1 MNTTLTKQEI
11 DFLLNILLPNSLDDL
26 HEGEHKSKI
35 KLLLDIHNPKL
46 IASIDSQLFIKNVS
60 LEEYYEQA
68 FKNTVS
74 LFFAQKKQN
83 YQKKYFS
90 IASIYDHKSDFLKL
104 LKFNTFYNIGK
115 RIFAVQFYLFLDHLY
130 QTFETLESY
139 DRSSKLS
146 RGTDF
151 LTSGYRIGLD
161 TTYKQLQDEYNL
173 NRDFPIEAIDTR
185 EKIQVNLFSVK
196 TFRNHRS
203 VANFMIICNAMHNLN
218 DLKIDLTEGQ
228 STGFK
233 QSFSI
238 LNGLKTSKEEVIRSF
253 MIKTYFPYYR
263 KEKIN
268 KKMLA
273 SITHKIAETF
283 FPNIVYP
290 REGTSHICEFDDQRR
305 INLIAHFLKKNH
317 SFELFEKLSLEPQG
331 SSWSGSRIPS
341 LQKEVDFYKSLIK
354 HMDNI
359 HLLQHKQKMEQ
370 NISYL
375 KHDIE
380 REKKNDFMEDD
391 Y

>member
-1 MNTTLTKQEI
+1 MNKTLTKQEI

-46 IASIDSQLFIKNVS
+46 IASIDSQLLIKNVS

-68 FKNTVS
+68 FKNTVG

-83 YQKKYFS
+83 GQKKYFS
-90 IASIYDHKSDFLKL
+90 IVSVYDLKNDFVKL
-104 LKFNTFYNIGK
+104 LKFNTFYNIGQ

-139 DRSSKLS
+139 DNSSRLS
-146 RGTDF
+146 RGTAF
-151 LTSGYRIGLD
+151 LTSNYRAGLD
-161 TTYKQLQDEYNL
+161 STYKQLQDEYNP

-185 EKIQVNLFSVK
+185 EKIKVNLFSVK

-203 VANFMIICNAMHNLN
+203 VANLMIICNAMHNFN
-218 DLKIDLTEGQ
+218 NLKVDLTEGQ
-228 STGFK
+228 AMGFK

-268 KKMLA
+268 KTLLA
-273 SITHKIAETF
+273 DITHKIAETF
-283 FPNIVYP
+283 FPDIVYP
-290 REGTSHICEFDDQRR
+290 RKGTGQYTIGLSARVFNYKLYIKTALLD
-305 INLIAHFLKKNH
+305 NLIYAYDHKN
-317 SFELFEKLSLEPQG
+317 E
-331 SSWSGSRIPS
+331 
-341 LQKEVDFYKSLIK
+341 YTYLIK
-354 HMDNI
+354 GTIDDACRLMKKVYIDSGHDEIVNNPLFDRTI
-359 HLLQHKQKMEQ
+359 KKLLA
-370 NISYL
+370 NPIYP
-375 KHDIE
+375 I
-380 REKKNDFMEDD
+380 
-391 Y
+391 